1 MPKSRQFKRFLPPK
15 PEMQQLTRLLLQFY
29 VTIFGHFRGKSQK
42 IWFYKALDRKNS
54 SISSPDRIFNSWR
67 GFYCIFKWQYFGIL
81 REEAKIENCKL
92 VNRPWWGQTIQ
103 QSTLYFK
110 LKPFLAWTL
119 VSYRLNIQ
127 GKSHYALSF
136 FLSAGG
142 KNLSIC
148 DKTKG
153 GPKSRFCSCQAE
165 GLAGKNLDF
174 GPPFVFSA
182 NTLIFSTRRPF

>member
-1 MPKSRQFKRFLPPK
+1 MTIFGHFKGKSPKKIILEGFGEEKYKYFKPRPDI
-15 PEMQQLTRLLLQFY
+15 QQLTRLLLQIY

-42 IWFYKALDRKNS
+42 IWFYKALDGKNS

-119 VSYRLNIQ
+119 VSYFVRIYRERALMPC
-127 GKSHYALSF
+127 LSF
-136 FLSAGG
+136 
-142 KNLSIC
+142 C
-148 DKTKG
+148 
-153 GPKSRFCSCQAE
+153 
-165 GLAGKNLDF
+165 
-174 GPPFVFSA
+174 
-182 NTLIFSTRRPF
+182 RRVEKI